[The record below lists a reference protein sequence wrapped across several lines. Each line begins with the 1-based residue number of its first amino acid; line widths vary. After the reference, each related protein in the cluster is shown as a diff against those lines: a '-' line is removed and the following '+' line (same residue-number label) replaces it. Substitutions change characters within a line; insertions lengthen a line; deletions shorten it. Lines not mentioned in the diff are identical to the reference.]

1 MVAIGG
7 RPAVDN
13 LLTGRQTPKRRIKM
27 SRDIS
32 MQNQA
37 IMARIQALG
46 YRTGIG
52 EMNGRWIATAKRD
65 SDGQF
70 HVAKGETEDEVVALL
85 AESAGVTSL

>member
-1 MVAIGG
+1 MVVIGG
-7 RPAVDN
+7 RPAVND
-13 LLTGRQTPKRRIKM
+13 LLTGRQTVERQIGM

-32 MQNQA
+32 IQNKA

-46 YRTGIG
+46 YRIGIG

-70 HVAKGETEDEVVALL
+70 HVAKGETENEVVALL
-85 AESAGVTSL
+85 AESAGITSA